1 MFLFDTLT
9 RHSRPEQGDRLK
21 SEDRAWDHVE
31 ICFVTKTKKKNYPN
45 QYLMWGIW
53 SILADFDPDFCD
65 IFGYIL
71 KENLW
76 NWIW

>member
-1 MFLFDTLT
+1 MNDTKKILSGKKASS

-21 SEDRAWDHVE
+21 SEDQAWDHVE

-65 IFGYIL
+65 IFGYI
-71 KENLW
+71 
-76 NWIW
+76 